1 MQITLN
7 SEAEKLLQAQIDSG
21 KYTTPNDAIV
31 AALKLLAEKQLPS
44 QPKETVTISEQE
56 ATQKLLEEKLLMMRE
71 INKVIT
77 LELEQELKS
86 KQLKDLFDR
95 TQSLPEIQNITE
107 EDIAAEIA
115 AYRRGE

>member
-7 SEAEKLLQAQIDSG
+7 LEAEKLLQEQIDSG

-44 QPKETVTISEQE
+44 QPKGNITISEQE

-71 INKVIT
+71 INNVIT
-77 LELEQELKS
+77 LEPEQQLNS

>member
-7 SEAEKLLQAQIDSG
+7 SEAEKLLQD
-21 KYTTPNDAIV
+21 
-31 AALKLLAEKQLPS
+31 
-44 QPKETVTISEQE
+44 
-56 ATQKLLEEKLLMMRE
+56 KLLMMRE

-77 LELEQELKS
+77 LEPEQELKS

-95 TQSLPEIQNITE
+95 TQSLPEIQDITE